1 MGMRAR
7 RTLPGSVAIVALGL
21 SGALVFSPGV
31 AFQAEAVGSRLVA
44 PLELG
49 LSRVTAIV
57 GHLFGTVQ
65 HAGDLAAQNETYR
78 DEIDRLQA
86 AVVQMREL
94 EVENHDLRELLGLRE
109 RAGLGSLLSADVIA
123 RDPLGPVQAVTIDR
137 GSRDGVQANMP
148 VITWKGLIGR
158 VVEVQPTSAKVLL
171 ITDVNSAVSVRIQ
184 DPASRATG
192 VIRGVG
198 DGRLLLQY
206 VPRTDLLR
214 TDDIAITSGSGGIFP
229 PGVLVGRVLQVR
241 QRDVE
246 VFQEALVEPAADM
259 RNLERLYVLLQ
270 QPSQPPPATQS
281 PQPSQAPPPTQ
292 PG

>member
-1 MGMRAR
+1 M
-7 RTLPGSVAIVALGL
+7 S
-21 SGALVFSPGV
+21 
-31 AFQAEAVGSRLVA
+31 
-44 PLELG
+44 
-49 LSRVTAIV
+49 V
-57 GHLFGTVQ
+57 GHLFDTVQ
-65 HAGDLAAQNETYR
+65 HASDLAVQNQTYR

-86 AVVQMREL
+86 AIVQMREL
-94 EVENHDLRELLGLRE
+94 EVENRDLRELLGLRE
-109 RAGLGSLLSADVIA
+109 RAPLGSLLSVDVIA

-137 GSRDGVQANMP
+137 GSDDGIRTNLP
-148 VITWKGLIGR
+148 VITWKGLVGR
-158 VVEVQPTSAKVLL
+158 IVEANPTSAKVLL

-214 TDDIAITSGSGGIFP
+214 TGDVAITSGIGGIFP
-229 PGVLVGRVLQVR
+229 SGVLVGSVLQVR

-259 RNLERLYVLLQ
+259 RNLERLYVLLR
-270 QPSQPPPATQS
+270 PPV
-281 PQPSQAPPPTQ
+281 QAVPT
-292 PG
+292 PTAG

>member
-1 MGMRAR
+1 
-7 RTLPGSVAIVALGL
+7 
-21 SGALVFSPGV
+21 
-31 AFQAEAVGSRLVA
+31 
-44 PLELG
+44 
-49 LSRVTAIV
+49 
-57 GHLFGTVQ
+57 
-65 HAGDLAAQNETYR
+65 
-78 DEIDRLQA
+78 
-86 AVVQMREL
+86 
-94 EVENHDLRELLGLRE
+94 
-109 RAGLGSLLSADVIA
+109 
-123 RDPLGPVQAVTIDR
+123 
-137 GSRDGVQANMP
+137 
-148 VITWKGLIGR
+148 
-158 VVEVQPTSAKVLL
+158 
-171 ITDVNSAVSVRIQ
+171 VSVRIQ

-214 TDDIAITSGSGGIFP
+214 TDDIAITSGIGGIFP

-270 QPSQPPPATQS
+270 QPSQGPPATQA
-281 PQPSQAPPPTQ
+281 PPPDQAPPPTQ